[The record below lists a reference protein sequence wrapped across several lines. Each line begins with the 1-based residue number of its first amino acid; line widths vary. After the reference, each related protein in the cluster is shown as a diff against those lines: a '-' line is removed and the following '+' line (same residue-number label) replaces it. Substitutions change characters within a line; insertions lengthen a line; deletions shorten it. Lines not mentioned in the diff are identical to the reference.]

1 MEKTVKILEKMEA
14 ALLDVA
20 MGAAEYLA

>member
-1 MEKTVKILEKMEA
+1 MEKTVKILEKMKA

-20 MGAAEYLA
+20 MGAVEYLA

>member
-20 MGAAEYLA
+20 MGAAESLA